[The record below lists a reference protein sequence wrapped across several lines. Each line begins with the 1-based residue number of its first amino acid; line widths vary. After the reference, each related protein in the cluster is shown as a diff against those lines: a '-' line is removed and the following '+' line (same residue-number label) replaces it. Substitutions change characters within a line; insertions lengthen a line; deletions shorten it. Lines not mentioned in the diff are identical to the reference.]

1 MSAPVFSRP
10 EDAALSSWIGYAA
23 ALARVIEITYTSDDE
38 ATVVTAFHPADSMV
52 SHVERTADGW
62 VLRSADLR

>member
-1 MSAPVFSRP
+1 MNTPVFSRP
-10 EDAALSSWIGYAA
+10 EDAALSSWTGYAA
-23 ALARVIEITYTSDDE
+23 ALARVVEITYTSDDQ

-62 VLRSADLR
+62 VLRDAQLR